1 MYFCE
6 FCRKD
11 FCLKCTKE
19 EAHEKD
25 YAKNKNIIDYIQIH
39 NDKTNEQNES
49 KEEESEM
56 LIDEDKL
63 NEIQNCDCGKPN
75 KEGNFECFNCGKVF
89 CEACPNRPLEDN
101 CLECLIVDSRPR
113 SSTPI

>member
-1 MYFCE
+1 MQ
-6 FCRKD
+6 
-11 FCLKCTKE
+11 
-19 EAHEKD
+19 
-25 YAKNKNIIDYIQIH
+25 KNKNIIDCIQIH
-39 NDKTNEQNES
+39 NVKTNEQNES

-89 CEACPNRPLEDN
+89 CEACPNRPLEDTEPRKRSILPTLQHGQ
-101 CLECLIVDSRPR
+101 CSPSYFSRELAALR
-113 SSTPI
+113 NTYL